1 MEKLHLIVPYFNY
14 TSSIN
19 RKESTLRFIE
29 RYRCD
34 ENVIIIVAECVLRGR
49 SPELSDV
56 FCCDDP
62 HTYYLEITD
71 DPLWI
76 KESLINVVYQRNES
90 EIKYLAWVDS
100 DITFLNKKWA
110 SETIEILKSNDI
122 AQLFQSAVHIGPED
136 DAYKIEYG
144 FAYSHL
150 KTDIEHK
157 GGNKL
162 GYWHPGFAWACTKE
176 AFERM
181 GGAPDWAILGS
192 GDRHIATALI
202 GEVLE
207 SCPSVMGEG
216 YKKKLLELQNKAK
229 GMRINYLKGT
239 ILHDWHG
246 SLIDRNYYN
255 RWMILANNGYDPVND
270 LKYEYG
276 AIVRLT
282 DSGKK
287 MSREFYEYFNGRN
300 EDSKNNFSQSIV
312 SGSAREIAISIKEK
326 FEKIEKLFNNN
337 NIDFEE
343 FRKII
348 YFLLENNC
356 LPESMQ
362 LRFAEKLYEK
372 YIENSY
378 DDKSSCLYNLGSI
391 AKLAGKYEVSTQ
403 IFESILEIGS
413 EEGFEPGCHYHL
425 ADNFVKVGLNDLAL
439 DHLDKCLCLAPD
451 HRSAKKM
458 RENLLDIEKSRIFLN
473 SVGRKREAVK

>member
-1 MEKLHLIVPYFNY
+1 MDKLHLILPYFNY

-56 FCCDDP
+56 FCGDDP

-100 DITFLNKKWA
+100 DITFFNKKWA
-110 SETIEILKSNDI
+110 TETIELLKSNDI
-122 AQLFQSAVHIGPED
+122 VQLFQSAVHIGPED

-150 KTDIEHK
+150 KTNIEHK

-176 AFERM
+176 AFEKM

-216 YKKKLLELQNKAK
+216 YKNKLLELQNKTK
-229 GMRINYLKGT
+229 GMKINYLKGT

-255 RWMILANNGYDPVND
+255 RWMILANNKYDPESD
-270 LKYEYG
+270 LKHG
-276 AIVRLT
+276 HSTIVRLT
-282 DSGKK
+282 SSGKR
-287 MSREFYEYFNGRN
+287 MSTDFLEYFIGRN
-300 EDSKNNFSQSIV
+300 EDSENNLSKSTGSV
-312 SGSAREIAISIKEK
+312 SVNEIALTIKEK
-326 FEKIEKLFNNN
+326 LEQLEKVFKNSNSNFDECRKVFYFLVENECLSEIIQTKLAENLYGKYINNN
-337 NIDFEE
+337 HMMDA
-343 FRKII
+343 
-348 YFLLENNC
+348 
-356 LPESMQ
+356 SG
-362 LRFAEKLYEK
+362 
-372 YIENSY
+372 
-378 DDKSSCLYNLGSI
+378 LYNLGSLARLS
-391 AKLAGKYEVSTQ
+391 AKYD
-403 IFESILEIGS
+403 ESIEIFKRLLESGN
-413 EEGFEPGCHYHL
+413 EGFAPGCHYHL
-425 ADNFVKVGLNDLAL
+425 AANYVKKGLNDLAL
-439 DHLDKCLCLAPD
+439 YHIDRCLTMVPE
-451 HRSAKKM
+451 HH
-458 RENLLDIEKSRIFLN
+458 
-473 SVGRKREAVK
+473 AVKKIKSILNVF